1 MILQASTTTN
11 QTHAVSTWPP
21 HSQDPVTSLDRP
33 HTISTAYEKGHQRP
47 PLTVYTFQNPD
58 GSTSTEQ
65 QPVQKSP
72 ANVACRPPLP
82 VVSQPRCHFSFQLFF
97 AFFLL
102 LVEEIKQKQ
111 CVINYY
117 NGIKEHNVIFC
128 KFFLNKSI
136 TSKNSDLERF
146 SFSNFKREIPRW
158 RIVAE
163 FIEKLVSQLGLMTFV
178 SHVAFDRVFYRT
190 LF

>member
-1 MILQASTTTN
+1 MTRINLFEWNFKMLSSFQASTTTN

-58 GSTSTEQ
+58 GTTTTEQ

-82 VVSQPRCHFSFQLFF
+82 VV
-97 AFFLL
+97 
-102 LVEEIKQKQ
+102 
-111 CVINYY
+111 
-117 NGIKEHNVIFC
+117 
-128 KFFLNKSI
+128 
-136 TSKNSDLERF
+136 RF
-146 SFSNFKREIPRW
+146 K
-158 RIVAE
+158 
-163 FIEKLVSQLGLMTFV
+163 TF
-178 SHVAFDRVFYRT
+178 
-190 LF
+190 